1 MNHKSL
7 YHFTLCAFLLG
18 TVAGCEQKAGDSGA
32 RTTAGP
38 ADTETAVEHAI
49 KHLDPKYVC
58 PMHPQIIRD
67 KPGTCPICGMDL
79 VQKEAE
85 ATGQKKE
92 KKILYWVAPMDPA
105 YRRDG
110 PGKSPMGMDLVPVY
124 DEGDDSGGV
133 TVSSAVLQTMG
144 VRTAKVVRDRLWR
157 RIDTVGYVGFDENRI
172 SHIHVRANGWIEKLL
187 VKSEG
192 ERVKKGQLLFEFY
205 SPDLVNA
212 QQEYLQAVR
221 SDNRVLIEASHDR
234 LVALGIAE
242 SQISALSKTRKVD
255 QLVRV
260 YASQDG
266 IVSLLKAR
274 EGMYITPAMEI
285 MSLADLSSVWV
296 LTEVFEKQVDWVKV
310 GEFADVRLSYLP
322 GKLWEG
328 KVEYVYPSLNPD
340 TRTLKVRLRF
350 DNPGEALKPNMFADV
365 TIYGGAKKDLLIIPR
380 DALIRTGDEDRVI
393 LSRGEGRFAARKVT
407 AGIEAGNRVEI
418 ISGLS
423 EGDDVVTSG
432 QFLIDSEASLKA
444 SLQRMSEPP
453 AQQMKS
459 AGEEMNTSSEPVK
472 AVMADSITGKGVL
485 HAVNAP
491 EHKLNMT
498 HEPIPA
504 IDWPA
509 MTMDFRVAEGV
520 PLDGLKAEDTV
531 QFQLRQDEDGYTI
544 TSIQKTK

>member
-1 MNHKSL
+1 MKKVSR
-7 YHFTLCAFLLG
+7 FTLFVVLLVS
-18 TVAGCEQKAGDSGA
+18 VAACEQQPGNKD
-32 RTTAGP
+32 TH
-38 ADTETAVEHAI
+38 TETAVEHAI

-58 PMHPQIIRD
+58 PMHPQIVRD
-67 KPGTCPICGMDL
+67 QPGNCPICGMEL
-79 VQKEAE
+79 VQKDAE
-85 ATGQKKE
+85 PTAQKE
-92 KKILYWVAPMDPA
+92 KKILYWVAPMDPS

-124 DEGDDSGGV
+124 DEGDDGSEV
-133 TVSSAVLQTMG
+133 KVSSAVLQTMG
-144 VRTAKVVRDRLWR
+144 VRTAKVMRDKLWR

-172 SHIHVRANGWIEKLL
+172 SHIHVRANGWIEKLM

-221 SDNRVLIEASHDR
+221 SDSRILIEASRDR

-242 SQISALSKTRKVD
+242 SQIGTLSKTRKVD

-274 EGMYITPAMEI
+274 EGMYITPVMEV

-350 DNPGEALKPNMFADV
+350 DNPGEELKPNMFADV

-380 DALIRTGDEDRVI
+380 DALIRAGDEDRVI
-393 LSRGEGRFAARKVT
+393 VARGEGRFAARKVT
-407 AGIEAGNRVEI
+407 AGIEADRRVEI

-423 EGDDVVTSG
+423 EGDEVVTSG

-444 SLQRMSEPP
+444 SLQRMSDP
-453 AQQMKS
+453 ATEQMK
-459 AGEEMNTSSEPVK
+459 PVETNII
-472 AVMADSITGKGVL
+472 MGKGVL
-485 HAVNAP
+485 RAVNAQ
-491 EHKLNMT
+491 ERKVNMT

-509 MTMDFRVAEGV
+509 MTMDFHVAEGV
-520 PLDGLKAEDTV
+520 SLDGFKAEDAV
-531 QFQLRQDEDGYTI
+531 EFQLKQDDGGYTI
-544 TSIQKTK
+544 TRIQKSK